1 VRQKGVIVVASLI
14 VCEEKVIC
22 SDRNH
27 QSQREGS
34 LSTNRL
40 RKIYVKST
48 QALERQA
55 SIILIRER

>member
-1 VRQKGVIVVASLI
+1 MRQKGVIVVASLI
-14 VCEEKVIC
+14 VRKGKVIC
-22 SDRNH
+22 SDRN